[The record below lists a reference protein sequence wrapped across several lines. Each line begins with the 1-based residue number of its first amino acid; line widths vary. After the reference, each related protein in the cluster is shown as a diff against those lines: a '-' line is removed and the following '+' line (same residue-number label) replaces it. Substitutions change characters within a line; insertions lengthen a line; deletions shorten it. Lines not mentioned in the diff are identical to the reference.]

1 MRTNILQYLEETA
14 ARLPEKVSFSDGKD
28 SVTFG
33 QLYNGARSIGS
44 FLAEKG
50 CRRRAVAVLM
60 DKHPHAIVTFMG
72 IIYSGAY
79 YVALDAQMPS
89 LRMQMI
95 IDTIDPAY
103 VITDE
108 KHKKTADALGCELS
122 VFKHLRRYGT

>member
-14 ARLPEKVSFSDGKD
+14 ARVPEKLSFSDGKD
-28 SVTFG
+28 GVSFAE
-33 QLYNGARSIGS
+33 LYGGARSIGS
-44 FLAEKG
+44 FLAEKN

-108 KHKKTADALGCELS
+108 KHRKSADAL
-122 VFKHLRRYGT
+122 

>member
-1 MRTNILQYLEETA
+1 MRTNILQYLEDTA
-14 ARLPEKVSFSDGKD
+14 VRLPEKVSFSDGKD

-44 FLAEKG
+44 FLAEQN

-95 IDTIDPAY
+95 IDTIDPAFI
-103 VITDE
+103 ITDE
-108 KHKKTADALGCELS
+108 KHRKIGRAH
-122 VFKHLRRYGT
+122 V